1 MTENPPSSPRQLS
14 VSRQELVE
22 LVRSQL
28 EALLQQEN
36 FQGAKAL
43 LVPVQPAD
51 IAQAIEGLPKAMQA
65 IAFRLLSKQEA
76 IEVYEYLDS
85 SIQQSLIAELRQQEV
100 LDIVDKMSP
109 DDRAR
114 LFDELPAVVVQRLL
128 QQLSPAEREATAL
141 LLGYKEGTA
150 GRIMT
155 TEYLSVKEDLT
166 VSQAIERVRVLASA
180 TEIIY
185 YLYVTDRERRLTGT
199 LSFRD
204 LVIAQPEQRLGEIM
218 TRDVVF
224 VQTDTDQE
232 EVAQII
238 QRYDLLAVPVVDTEQ
253 RLVGIVTVDDVLD
266 VLEQETTEDIYKLGG
281 VETGGDNYFQTNVL
295 TAARKRVVWLFVL
308 LLANTGTTAVISA
321 QENVLEQVVALA
333 AFIPLLIDAGG
344 NVGAQSSTVVIRGL
358 NLREVGIKKALQVVT
373 RETITGALLGVMLGI
388 AVIFWAYLLEG
399 SLPIAI
405 TVGMSLLAIT
415 ILAAVSGSGLP
426 FLFGAIG
433 LDPALMSA
441 PFITSLVDVL
451 GVFIYLMLARAIL
464 QL

>member
-1 MTENPPSSPRQLS
+1 M
-14 VSRQELVE
+14 SRQELVE

-28 EALLQQEN
+28 QALLQQKN

-100 LDIVDKMSP
+100 LEIVDKMSP

-114 LFDELPAVVVQRLL
+114 LFDELPAIVVQQLL
-128 QQLSPAEREATAL
+128 QQLSPAQREATAL
-141 LLGYKEGTA
+141 ILGYKEGTA

-218 TRDVVF
+218 TRDVIF
-224 VQTDTDQE
+224 VHTDTDQE

-238 QRYDLLAVPVVDTEQ
+238 QRYDLVAVPVVDTEQ

-266 VLEQETTEDIYKLGG
+266 VLEQETTEDIYTLGG
-281 VETGGDNYFQTNVL
+281 VEAGGDNYFQANVL

-308 LLANTGTTAVISA
+308 LIANTGTTAVISA

-333 AFIPLLIDAGG
+333 AFIPLLIDTGG

-399 SLPIAI
+399 SLPIAM
-405 TVGMSLLAIT
+405 TVGTSLLTIT

-441 PFITSLVDVL
+441 PFITSIVDVL